1 MRSPGYP
8 QVKSQVTNI
17 GRAWESGSM
26 GWRGNFVLV
35 HDADPGALAARM
47 GGRLSPTELTFDDAL
62 DVAPGPA
69 VGPLLDGWRL
79 VIDQHWQ
86 LVDDPQLRDLSAGGQ
101 VVQYGVVEQVSF
113 ATATGWHDG
122 VEVWSVTFD
131 EGRLTRRGDPPD
143 ADDGDDGFDAV
154 LNAVTEVTG
163 WAYHGDDASYRPIVG
178 LGELPATPLVDEVD
192 AGLTER
198 LTGLGLTHRRGR
210 EYDLEVGPGV
220 RGYVRVDVR
229 TAVEDG
235 IESVTLSPR
244 VGAHRDR
251 TEEVF
256 GQVGLA
262 QLDPRGRVRPRPGL
276 VAALFGR
283 ERGATWRVY
292 RPWPLPRRY
301 RRRLR
306 WWRWSDRFPYGPVD
320 PILDDVAGAVARCG
334 LPYLRRLAEKS

>member
-1 MRSPGYP
+1 
-8 QVKSQVTNI
+8 
-17 GRAWESGSM
+17 M
-26 GWRGNFVLV
+26 GWRGNFVLA
-35 HDADPGALAARM
+35 HDADPGELAARV

-62 DVAPGPA
+62 EAAPGPA
-69 VGPLLDGWRL
+69 VGPLLDGWRI

-86 LVDDPQLRDLSAGGQ
+86 LADDAQLRDLSAGGQ
-101 VVQYGVVEQVSF
+101 VVQYGVVEGVSF
-113 ATATGWHDG
+113 ATASGWHDG
-122 VEVWSVTFD
+122 VEVWSLTFAD
-131 EGRLTRRGDPPD
+131 GKLTRNGDVPPD
-143 ADDGDDGFDAV
+143 PVGADDDFDAV

-163 WAYHGDDASYRPIVG
+163 WSYDGDDASYRPIVG
-178 LGELPATPLVDEVD
+178 LAELPATPLVDEVD

-210 EYDLEVGPGV
+210 EYDLEVAPGV